1 MSYAA
6 SILGYRSS
14 GDPLANTLQG
24 LVDMESRPTAAQLRA
39 RQQAVTYTPPRDD
52 VNTARIGAAVV
63 LIGVAARRG
72 SNSAAGRRGGRSNE
86 LRNNDPR
93 ARIRGVGRSD
103 R

>member
-63 LIGVAARRG
+63 LIGVAG
-72 SNSAAGRRGGRSNE
+72 AAWFEFGGGK
-86 LRNNDPR
+86 
-93 ARIRGVGRSD
+93 AWWKKQ
-103 R
+103 